1 MSTAVGSDDA
11 AQRREKAHQAFKD
24 GNFRDAY
31 DALRGLLLDKTVVPA
46 ASDPAN
52 SDLNEAVVSLQ
63 RLNRED
69 EIDELLE
76 SAVKTHQGDPT
87 RWWFL
92 WDVASQYHQITYQG
106 FIVAGKFSRG
116 LHRGNDGRYVFT
128 LDRDRVRALQLMVQ
142 ALPNA
147 RRDNDHAKVAEY
159 LRAMARMWTTGRS
172 WDREQVESWRLQ
184 AKTDLSV
191 LPDYE
196 GGWGYWGGAG
206 GQTQA
211 RRSTSRATRSST
223 RCPRRSRRLKT
234 TVSGGGGAWSRP
246 SSSIRA

>member
-11 AQRREKAHQAFKD
+11 GQRREKAHKAFKE

-31 DALRGLLLDKTVVPA
+31 DALRGLLLDKAVVPA
-46 ASDPAN
+46 GD
-52 SDLNEAVVSLQ
+52 DLNQAVESLQ

-76 SAVKTHQGDPT
+76 SAVKTHEGDPT
-87 RWWFL
+87 RWRFL
-92 WDVASQYHQITYQG
+92 WDVANQYHQVTYPG

-116 LHRGNDGRYVFT
+116 EHRGGDGRYVFT
-128 LDRDRVRALQLMVQ
+128 VDRDRVRALQLMVQ

-147 RRDNDHAKVAEY
+147 RKDNDHAKVADY
-159 LRAMARMWTTGRS
+159 LRAMAGMWTTRRS
-172 WDREQVESWRLQ
+172 WDHEHVEPWRLQ

-196 GGWGYWGGAG
+196 EGRGYNWDSE
-206 GQTQA
+206 QTRA
-211 RRSTSRATRSST
+211 RRSMSKATRCST
-223 RCPRRSRRLKT
+223 VCPRRSQRPKT
-234 TVSGGGGAWSRP
+234 TVSAGGGAWSRP